1 MDFPRPL
8 SASKVG
14 GAYVEVTRMRNKAK
28 SQASNWQTVLRR
40 VRKPLSGERWLDE
53 RKSW

>member
-14 GAYVEVTRMRNKAK
+14 GAYAEVTRMRNKAK
-28 SQASNWQTVLRR
+28 SQASDWQMVLHR
-40 VRKPLSGERWLDE
+40 VRKPLSGERRLNE
-53 RKSW
+53 RGSW

>member
-28 SQASNWQTVLRR
+28 SQASDRQKVLRR
-40 VRKPLSGERWLDE
+40 VGKPLSGERRLNE
-53 RKSW
+53 RGSW